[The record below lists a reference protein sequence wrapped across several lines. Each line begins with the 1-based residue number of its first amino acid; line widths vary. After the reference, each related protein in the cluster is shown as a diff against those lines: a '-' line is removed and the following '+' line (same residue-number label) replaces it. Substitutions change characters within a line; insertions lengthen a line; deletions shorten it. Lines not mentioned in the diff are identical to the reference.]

1 MWQEARK
8 QEKHIKTLMVDYKR
22 RAERRRDYYE
32 RIKQDPIKFLRLC
45 GRSSKLHLD
54 SEVTKAAENPN
65 NMMPWVGDPS
75 IMIDRFDVR
84 ASLEH
89 YDTHASDDIKLS
101 STERIE
107 ARLCNYERYR
117 CLIHNEY
124 ASVTEAMA
132 LKQIEMDE
140 KYGDMEKRRKEEEEA
155 SVKKAQE
162 SKAAIGFVYED
173 STAYPSESSK
183 TTLTQPSEPQDN
195 YSDSDDEADS
205 DMDIDVELD
214 ISTLTTE
221 ARRQLAKSAA
231 TFGLHP
237 SDFVRLLDAD
247 QQLET
252 ELRLAKALEEEKLQL
267 SGRKSRRSRRL
278 LRERRAQEKFPRLLT
293 TKIGLLNGQPISRRT
308 VYLSASSSDSG
319 DYPSDVEDQDFSGI
333 VYGSPTS
340 KAATIRAQRAR
351 AKPIL
356 SNARGPSVLIGGMTS
371 ISLCRRNKKQSG
383 RGISSKYR
391 STSDRTSSSSEGS
404 IRGRR
409 SNSSDRSY
417 SNRRS
422 RSGFRRP
429 RHSRVEYITTFGD
442 NEDNIDNKKNDNGD
456 SLRFGSDKHK
466 SLFELS
472 GSIDSKPPGSAASA
486 VAASVVSKLLSS
498 SQTSVI
504 AKGKSS
510 YHSTSSPKS
519 TRIESRICSSSNLS
533 DSRRR
538 PQSRSRY
545 RRSSSGSRSSSR
557 QSHSSRVSRSRR
569 RYHSRTRNSN
579 SNRSYRST
587 YRRYKRSPDRYR
599 SRRRSSSSRRS
610 HSDSSTSIDNRKSSH
625 DRVIGNP
632 SARSYYNQTSL
643 HESESVDT
651 QLNAQKQPSPPV
663 RKRYYR
669 PELESAD
676 ELELSDE
683 EQYDG
688 AKKES
693 SKSSDGNSGKQLVSR
708 KSDSIPYRNFAGK
721 MTSQQLVTTYHGPSP
736 IHDLKN
742 PGVGGGDLPVRLQ
755 PQELLKRRVQSQ
767 LTKAFNADKKAE
779 LEKQIQLERERQAR
793 EEGLRRQARL
803 LRRQEEKR
811 LRAERRAM
819 AMELGSAPDNSS
831 DSSSNSSGSSG
842 SRYHSSRIRSRR
854 FQASPT
860 HQQSL
865 THSSFSSG
873 SQKYSPRPPTSTRCR
888 PRPESGRGLLG
899 SPTRIPDSRLPSPPS
914 NSNLRRSFN
923 SSSANYSRDEH
934 GSIDRIPRTGNSL
947 LGSPIQSSYFG
958 SKDRSA
964 TVSSSSRFYGSRGED
979 QRYSST
985 RPYVSSRGEL
995 PRRSDQYSRST
1006 DKWNQSLTGRSP
1018 NTDESNRIS
1027 STRSSIIIDNNN
1039 QTK

>member
-32 RIKQDPIKFLRLC
+32 RIKQDPIKFLRLF

-65 NMMPWVGDPS
+65 NMMPWIGDPS

-89 YDTHASDDIKLS
+89 YDTRVADDVKLS

-155 SVKKAQE
+155 TVKKAQE

-173 STAYPSESSK
+173 STCFSEP
-183 TTLTQPSEPQDN
+183 TVINTQPSTSQDN
-195 YSDSDDEADS
+195 SDTDDEADS
-205 DMDIDVELD
+205 DMDIEFSSQTDFNYNTKRTSQCFILLDVELD
-214 ISTLTTE
+214 ASALTAE

-237 SDFVRLLDAD
+237 SDFLRLLDAD
-247 QQLET
+247 QQLEV

-293 TKIGLLNGQPISRRT
+293 TKCYLLCIYIITESNLKIYFLTSRRT

-356 SNARGPSVLIGGMTS
+356 SNARGPAILIGGMTS
-371 ISLCRRNKKQSG
+371 ISLCRRNNKQSG
-383 RGISSKYR
+383 HSISSKYR
-391 STSDRTSSSSEGS
+391 SKSGRTSSSSGES
-404 IRGRR
+404 VRGHR
-409 SNSSDRSY
+409 SSSSDVCLRSY
-417 SNRRS
+417 SNRGS

-429 RHSRVEYITTFGD
+429 KHSRVEYITTFGD
-442 NEDNIDNKKNDNGD
+442 NEDNVD
-456 SLRFGSDKHK
+456 DKRNN
-466 SLFELS
+466 S
-472 GSIDSKPPGSAASA
+472 GSSRFSSNKQTLLSDRNGAGSSGSLDSKPPGSAASA

-498 SQTSVI
+498 TSQTSVVRS
-504 AKGKSS
+504 KSS
-510 YHSTSSPKS
+510 FVSASGSKS
-519 TRIESRICSSSNLS
+519 TRTESRIRSSPSFS
-533 DSRRR
+533 DRRR
-538 PQSRSRY
+538 PLQSRSRY
-545 RRSSSGSRSSSR
+545 RRSTSRSSSR
-557 QSHSSRVSRSRR
+557 RSHSSRGSRSRR

-579 SNRSYRST
+579 SSRSYRSS
-587 YRRYKRSPDRYR
+587 YRRYKRSPNRYR
-599 SRRRSSSSRRS
+599 SRHRSSSSRRS
-610 HSDSSTSIDNRKSSH
+610 YSSSSTSTDNRKSNY
-625 DRVIGNP
+625 DRVSANP
-632 SARSYYNQTSL
+632 STRSFNQNPPY
-643 HESESVDT
+643 EQDAVI
-651 QLNAQKQPSPPV
+651 QPNVQKQPSPLV

-683 EQYDG
+683 EQNDT
-688 AKKES
+688 KKES
-693 SKSSDGNSGKQLVSR
+693 SKR
-708 KSDSIPYRNFAGK
+708 SDSNSYGNFAGK
-721 MTSQQLVTTYHGPSP
+721 MTSQQLVTGGPSP
-736 IHDLKN
+736 SHDLK
-742 PGVGGGDLPVRLQ
+742 
-755 PQELLKRRVQSQ
+755 
-767 LTKAFNADKKAE
+767 
-779 LEKQIQLERERQAR
+779 AR

-819 AMELGSAPDNSS
+819 AIELGSVPGNSS
-831 DSSSNSSGSSG
+831 DSSSHSSSSSGSS
-842 SRYHSSRIRSRR
+842 YHNSSRARSRR
-854 FQASPT
+854 LQASPVRR
-860 HQQSL
+860 QSSMYSSSSRKCSPPPL
-865 THSSFSSG
+865 HSS
-873 SQKYSPRPPTSTRCR
+873 YSR
-888 PRPESGRGLLG
+888 PRIESERGLLG
-899 SPTRIPDSRLPSPPS
+899 SPSRVVDARLPSPPS
-914 NSNLRRSFN
+914 NTNLCNFP
-923 SSSANYSRDEH
+923 RDTRVP
-934 GSIDRIPRTGNSL
+934 INRIPRSSNSL
-947 LGSPIQSSYFG
+947 LGSPIQNSYSTSRDRG
-958 SKDRSA
+958 SVS
-964 TVSSSSRFYGSRGED
+964 SSSSRFIGSREE
-979 QRYSST
+979 QRSYSSM
-985 RPYVSSRGEL
+985 RPHTSLRGEL
-995 PRRSDQYSRST
+995 AKRSDQ
-1006 DKWNQSLTGRSP
+1006 
-1018 NTDESNRIS
+1018 
-1027 STRSSIIIDNNN
+1027 
-1039 QTK
+1039 

>member
-32 RIKQDPIKFLRLC
+32 RIKQDPIKFLRLF

-65 NMMPWVGDPS
+65 NMMPWIGDPS

-89 YDTHASDDIKLS
+89 YDTRAADDIKLT

-107 ARLCNYERYR
+107 SRLCNYERYR

-140 KYGDMEKRRKEEEEA
+140 KYGDLEKRRKEEEEVA
-155 SVKKAQE
+155 VKKTQE
-162 SKAAIGFVYED
+162 PKAAIGFVYDD
-173 STAYPSESSK
+173 STCFSESS
-183 TTLTQPSEPQDN
+183 TTNTQPSAPQND
-195 YSDSDDEADS
+195 SDSDDEADS

-214 ISTLTTE
+214 VSTLTTE

-231 TFGLHP
+231 TYGLHP

-267 SGRKSRRSRRL
+267 SGRRSRRSRRL

-356 SNARGPSVLIGGMTS
+356 SNARGPAVLIGGMTS
-371 ISLCRRNKKQSG
+371 ISLCRRNNKQSG
-383 RGISSKYR
+383 RSFGSKHR
-391 STSDRTSSSSEGS
+391 STPGRSSSSSGGS
-404 IRGRR
+404 VRGHR
-409 SNSSDRSY
+409 SSSSDRSY

-422 RSGFRRP
+422 RGGFRRP
-429 RHSRVEYITTFGD
+429 KHSRVEYITTFGD
-442 NEDNIDNKKNDNGD
+442 DEDNFDDKRNNGG
-456 SLRFGSDKHK
+456 SSRFGSNKQTG
-466 SLFELS
+466 LFDRSGGGLS
-472 GSIDSKPPGSAASA
+472 GPFDSKPPGSAASA

-498 SQTSVI
+498 GSQSSTV
-504 AKGKSS
+504 KGRSS
-510 YHSTSSPKS
+510 FVNSSSPKS
-519 TRIESRICSSSNLS
+519 IKTESRVRSPPSFS
-533 DSRRR
+533 DRRK
-538 PQSRSRY
+538 PLHPRSRY
-545 RRSSSGSRSSSR
+545 RRSTSQSRSSSR
-557 QSHSSRVSRSRR
+557 RSQSSRGSRSRR
-569 RYHSRTRNSN
+569 RYHSRTRNS
-579 SNRSYRST
+579 SSSRSRRGS
-587 YRRYKRSPDRYR
+587 YRRYRRSPDRYR

-610 HSDSSTSIDNRKSSH
+610 RSDSSTSTDNRKSNY
-625 DRVIGNP
+625 DRVSTNP
-632 SARSYYNQTSL
+632 STRSFNQNVL
-643 HESESVDT
+643 HESNTVVQS
-651 QLNAQKQPSPPV
+651 NAQKQPSPPI

-683 EQYDG
+683 EQNNS
-688 AKKES
+688 KKES
-693 SKSSDGNSGKQLVSR
+693 SKSSDGNSGKPSR
-708 KSDSIPYRNFAGK
+708 KSDSNSYGNFAGK
-721 MTSQQLVTTYHGPSP
+721 MTSQQLVTNGPSSS
-736 IHDLKN
+736 HDLKT
-742 PGVGGGDLPVRLQ
+742 PGIGGGVGGGSTVRPLM

-819 AMELGSAPDNSS
+819 AIQLGSVLGNSS
-831 DSSSNSSGSSG
+831 DDSSSHSSSSSG
-842 SRYHSSRIRSRR
+842 SRHHSSSRFRSRR
-854 FQASPT
+854 FQGSPVRR
-860 HQQSL
+860 QSSMY
-865 THSSFSSG
+865 SSSSR
-873 SQKYSPRPPTSTRCR
+873 KYSPPPTHSTRNR
-888 PRPESGRGLLG
+888 PRIESERGLLG
-899 SPTRIPDSRLPSPPS
+899 SPSRTTDGRLPSPPS
-914 NSNLRRSFN
+914 NSN
-923 SSSANYSRDEH
+923 SSNCPRDTR
-934 GSIDRIPRTGNSL
+934 GSTDRIPRSNNSL
-947 LGSPIQSSYFG
+947 LGSPMQNSYSA
-958 SKDRSA
+958 SKDRGTA
-964 TVSSSSRFYGSRGED
+964 SSSSRFIGSREE
-979 QRYSST
+979 QRRYNST
-985 RPYVSSRGEL
+985 RPYTSSSRGAFTK
-995 PRRSDQYSRST
+995 RSD
-1006 DKWNQSLTGRSP
+1006 
-1018 NTDESNRIS
+1018 
-1027 STRSSIIIDNNN
+1027 
-1039 QTK
+1039 

>member
-32 RIKQDPIKFLRLC
+32 RIKQDPIKFLRLF

-65 NMMPWVGDPS
+65 NMMPWIGDPS

-89 YDTHASDDIKLS
+89 YDTRVADDVKLS

-155 SVKKAQE
+155 TVKKAQE

-173 STAYPSESSK
+173 STCFSEP
-183 TTLTQPSEPQDN
+183 TVINTQPSTSQDN
-195 YSDSDDEADS
+195 SDTDDEADS

-214 ISTLTTE
+214 ASALTAE

-237 SDFVRLLDAD
+237 SDFLRLLDAD
-247 QQLET
+247 QQLEV

-356 SNARGPSVLIGGMTS
+356 SNARGPAILIGGMTS
-371 ISLCRRNKKQSG
+371 ISLCRRNNKQSG
-383 RGISSKYR
+383 HSISSKYR
-391 STSDRTSSSSEGS
+391 SKSGRTSSSSGES
-404 IRGRR
+404 VRGHR
-409 SNSSDRSY
+409 SSSSDRSY
-417 SNRRS
+417 SNRGS

-429 RHSRVEYITTFGD
+429 KHSRVEYITTFGD
-442 NEDNIDNKKNDNGD
+442 NEDNVD
-456 SLRFGSDKHK
+456 DKRNN
-466 SLFELS
+466 S
-472 GSIDSKPPGSAASA
+472 GSSRFSSNKQTLLSDRNGGGSSGSLDSKPPGSAASA

-498 SQTSVI
+498 TSQTSVV
-504 AKGKSS
+504 KSKSS
-510 YHSTSSPKS
+510 FVSASGSKS
-519 TRIESRICSSSNLS
+519 TRTESRIRSSPSFS
-533 DSRRR
+533 DRRR
-538 PQSRSRY
+538 PLQSRSRY
-545 RRSSSGSRSSSR
+545 RRSTSRSSSR
-557 QSHSSRVSRSRR
+557 RSHSSRGSRSRR

-579 SNRSYRST
+579 SSRSYRSS
-587 YRRYKRSPDRYR
+587 YRRYKRSPNRYR
-599 SRRRSSSSRRS
+599 SRHRSSSSRRS
-610 HSDSSTSIDNRKSSH
+610 YSSSSTSTDNRKSNY
-625 DRVIGNP
+625 DRVSANP
-632 SARSYYNQTSL
+632 STRSFNQNPPY
-643 HESESVDT
+643 EQDAGIQPNV
-651 QLNAQKQPSPPV
+651 QKQPSPLV

-683 EQYDG
+683 EQNDT
-688 AKKES
+688 KKES
-693 SKSSDGNSGKQLVSR
+693 SKSSDGNSGKQLTSR
-708 KSDSIPYRNFAGK
+708 RSDSNSYGNFAGK
-721 MTSQQLVTTYHGPSP
+721 MTSQQLVTGGPSP
-736 IHDLKN
+736 SHDLKT
-742 PGVGGGDLPVRLQ
+742 PGVVGSTVRSLM

-819 AMELGSAPDNSS
+819 AIELGSVPGNSS
-831 DSSSNSSGSSG
+831 DSSSHSSSSSGSS
-842 SRYHSSRIRSRR
+842 YHNSSRARSRR
-854 FQASPT
+854 FQASPVRR
-860 HQQSL
+860 QSSMY
-865 THSSFSSG
+865 SSSSR
-873 SQKYSPRPPTSTRCR
+873 KYSPPPLHSSYSR
-888 PRPESGRGLLG
+888 PRIESERGLLG
-899 SPTRIPDSRLPSPPS
+899 SPSRVVDARLPSPPS
-914 NSNLRRSFN
+914 NTNLCNFP
-923 SSSANYSRDEH
+923 RDTRVP
-934 GSIDRIPRTGNSL
+934 INRIPRSSNSL
-947 LGSPIQSSYFG
+947 LGSPIQNSYSTSRDRG
-958 SKDRSA
+958 SVS
-964 TVSSSSRFYGSRGED
+964 SSSSRFIGSREE
-979 QRYSST
+979 QRSYSSM
-985 RPYVSSRGEL
+985 RPHTSLRGEL
-995 PRRSDQYSRST
+995 AKRSDQ
-1006 DKWNQSLTGRSP
+1006 
-1018 NTDESNRIS
+1018 
-1027 STRSSIIIDNNN
+1027 
-1039 QTK
+1039 

>member
-32 RIKQDPIKFLRLC
+32 RIKQDPIKFLRLF

-89 YDTHASDDIKLS
+89 YDTRVADDIKLS

-155 SVKKAQE
+155 TVKKAQE

-173 STAYPSESSK
+173 STCFSEPAVMNN
-183 TTLTQPSEPQDN
+183 QPSTSQDN
-195 YSDSDDEADS
+195 SDTEDEADS

-214 ISTLTTE
+214 ASALTAE

-237 SDFVRLLDAD
+237 SDFLRLLDAD
-247 QQLET
+247 QQLEV

-319 DYPSDVEDQDFSGI
+319 DYPSDVDDQDFSGI

-356 SNARGPSVLIGGMTS
+356 SNARGPAILIGGMTS
-371 ISLCRRNKKQSG
+371 ISLCRRNNKQSG
-383 RGISSKYR
+383 HNISSKGR
-391 STSDRTSSSSEGS
+391 PKSGRTSSSSGES
-404 IRGRR
+404 IRGHR
-409 SNSSDRSY
+409 SSSSDRSY
-417 SNRRS
+417 SKRGS
-422 RSGFRRP
+422 RSGFRRSK
-429 RHSRVEYITTFGD
+429 HSRVEYITTFGD
-442 NEDNIDNKKNDNGD
+442 NEDNADDKRNNNGSSRLSSNKQT
-456 SLRFGSDKHK
+456 
-466 SLFELS
+466 SLFDRNGGGLS
-472 GSIDSKPPGSAASA
+472 GSFDSKPPGSAASA

-498 SQTSVI
+498 TSQTSVV
-504 AKGKSS
+504 KGKSS
-510 YHSTSSPKS
+510 FVSASGSKS
-519 TRIESRICSSSNLS
+519 TRSESHIRSSPSFS
-533 DSRRR
+533 DRRR
-538 PQSRSRY
+538 PLQSRSRY
-545 RRSSSGSRSSSR
+545 RRSTSRSSSR
-557 QSHSSRVSRSRR
+557 RSHSSHGSRNRR

-579 SNRSYRST
+579 SSRSYRSS
-587 YRRYKRSPDRYR
+587 YRRYKRSPNRYR
-599 SRRRSSSSRRS
+599 SRHRSSSSRRS
-610 HSDSSTSIDNRKSSH
+610 CSDSSTSTDNRKSNY
-625 DRVIGNP
+625 DRVSSNP
-632 SARSYYNQTSL
+632 STRSFNQNPL
-643 HESESVDT
+643 CE
-651 QLNAQKQPSPPV
+651 QNAVIQPNVQKQPSPPV

-676 ELELSDE
+676 EFELSDE
-683 EQYDG
+683 EQSDT
-688 AKKES
+688 KKES
-693 SKSSDGNSGKQLVSR
+693 SKSSDGNSGKQLTSR
-708 KSDSIPYRNFAGK
+708 RSDSNSYGNFAGK
-721 MTSQQLVTTYHGPSP
+721 MTSQQLVTGGPSP
-736 IHDLKN
+736 SHDLKTL
-742 PGVGGGDLPVRLQ
+742 GVVGSTVRSLM

-819 AMELGSAPDNSS
+819 AIELGSVLGNSS
-831 DSSSNSSGSSG
+831 DSSSHSSSSSGSSY
-842 SRYHSSRIRSRR
+842 RNSSRARSRR

-860 HQQSL
+860 RRQSSMY
-865 THSSFSSG
+865 SSSSR
-873 SQKYSPRPPTSTRCR
+873 KYSPPPLHSTYSR
-888 PRPESGRGLLG
+888 PRIESERGLLG
-899 SPTRIPDSRLPSPPS
+899 SPSRAVDARLPSPPS
-914 NSNLRRSFN
+914 NTNLC
-923 SSSANYSRDEH
+923 NYPRDTRAPTN
-934 GSIDRIPRTGNSL
+934 RIPRSSNSL
-947 LGSPIQSSYFG
+947 LGSPIQNPYSTSRDRG
-958 SKDRSA
+958 S
-964 TVSSSSRFYGSRGED
+964 VSSSSRFIGSREE
-979 QRYSST
+979 QRSYSSMHPRT
-985 RPYVSSRGEL
+985 SSRGEL
-995 PRRSDQYSRST
+995 TKRTDQ
-1006 DKWNQSLTGRSP
+1006 
-1018 NTDESNRIS
+1018 
-1027 STRSSIIIDNNN
+1027 
-1039 QTK
+1039 

>member
-32 RIKQDPIKFLRLC
+32 RIKQDPIKFLRLF

-89 YDTHASDDIKLS
+89 YDTRVADDIKLS

-155 SVKKAQE
+155 TAKKNFQCF
-162 SKAAIGFVYED
+162 I
-173 STAYPSESSK
+173 
-183 TTLTQPSEPQDN
+183 LL
-195 YSDSDDEADS
+195 
-205 DMDIDVELD
+205 DVELD
-214 ISTLTTE
+214 ASALTAE

-237 SDFVRLLDAD
+237 SDFLRLLDAD
-247 QQLET
+247 QQLEV

-278 LRERRAQEKFPRLLT
+278 LRERRAQEKFPR
-293 TKIGLLNGQPISRRT
+293 RT

-319 DYPSDVEDQDFSGI
+319 DYPSDVDDQDFSGI

-356 SNARGPSVLIGGMTS
+356 SNARGPAILIGGMTS
-371 ISLCRRNKKQSG
+371 ISLCRRNNKQSG
-383 RGISSKYR
+383 HSISSKGR
-391 STSDRTSSSSEGS
+391 SKSGRTSSSSGES
-404 IRGRR
+404 IRGHR
-409 SNSSDRSY
+409 SSSSDRSY
-417 SNRRS
+417 SKRGS

-429 RHSRVEYITTFGD
+429 KHSRVEYITTFGD
-442 NEDNIDNKKNDNGD
+442 NEDNADDKRNNNGSSRLSSNKQT
-456 SLRFGSDKHK
+456 
-466 SLFELS
+466 SLFDRNGGGLS
-472 GSIDSKPPGSAASA
+472 GSFDSKPPGSAASA

-498 SQTSVI
+498 TSVV
-504 AKGKSS
+504 KGKSS
-510 YHSTSSPKS
+510 FVSASGSKS
-519 TRIESRICSSSNLS
+519 TRTESHIRSSPSFS
-533 DSRRR
+533 DRRR
-538 PQSRSRY
+538 PLQSRSRY
-545 RRSSSGSRSSSR
+545 RRSTSRSSSR
-557 QSHSSRVSRSRR
+557 RSHSSRGSRNRR

-579 SNRSYRST
+579 SSRSYRSS
-587 YRRYKRSPDRYR
+587 YRRYKRSPNRYR
-599 SRRRSSSSRRS
+599 SRHRSSSSRRS
-610 HSDSSTSIDNRKSSH
+610 CSDSSTSTDNRKSNY
-625 DRVIGNP
+625 DRVSSNP
-632 SARSYYNQTSL
+632 STRSFNQNPL
-643 HESESVDT
+643 CE
-651 QLNAQKQPSPPV
+651 QNAVIQPNVQKQPSPPV

-676 ELELSDE
+676 EFELSDE
-683 EQYDG
+683 EQSDT
-688 AKKES
+688 KKES
-693 SKSSDGNSGKQLVSR
+693 SKSSDGNSGKQLTSR
-708 KSDSIPYRNFAGK
+708 RSDSNSYGNFAGK
-721 MTSQQLVTTYHGPSP
+721 MTSQQLVTGGPSP
-736 IHDLKN
+736 SHDLKT
-742 PGVGGGDLPVRLQ
+742 PGVVGSAVRSLM

-819 AMELGSAPDNSS
+819 AIELGSVLGNSS
-831 DSSSNSSGSSG
+831 DSSSHSSSSSGSSY
-842 SRYHSSRIRSRR
+842 RNSSRARSRR

-860 HQQSL
+860 RRQSSMY
-865 THSSFSSG
+865 SSSSR
-873 SQKYSPRPPTSTRCR
+873 KYSPPPLHSTYSR
-888 PRPESGRGLLG
+888 PRIESERGLLG
-899 SPTRIPDSRLPSPPS
+899 SPSRAVDARLPSPPS
-914 NSNLRRSFN
+914 NTNLC
-923 SSSANYSRDEH
+923 NYPRDTRAPTN
-934 GSIDRIPRTGNSL
+934 RIPRSSNSL
-947 LGSPIQSSYFG
+947 LGSPIQNPYSTSRDRG
-958 SKDRSA
+958 S
-964 TVSSSSRFYGSRGED
+964 VSSSSRFIGSREE
-979 QRYSST
+979 QRSYSSMHPRT
-985 RPYVSSRGEL
+985 SSRGEL
-995 PRRSDQYSRST
+995 TKRTDQ
-1006 DKWNQSLTGRSP
+1006 
-1018 NTDESNRIS
+1018 
-1027 STRSSIIIDNNN
+1027 
-1039 QTK
+1039 